1 MDNARLARLLPY
13 ACGGGGSRRS
23 CRRRLTRLPPAAAR
37 SRNATPARIRSGSGT
52 ALASE
57 GPSHSIARRIR
68 PCFGS
73 SAFGAA
79 GDADESVPDDAFC
92 PLPLPEDVCGGVV
105 GGVPL
110 PLCLNWASIA
120 ARISS
125 AAFEYVWTSRGRP
138 WIASM

>member
-1 MDNARLARLLPY
+1 MDTARQERLLRY

-37 SRNATPARIRSGSGT
+37 SRNATPARIRSGIGT
-52 ALASE
+52 ALASD
-57 GPSHSIARRIR
+57 GPSHSIARRIT

-79 GDADESVPDDAFC
+79 AVTGGVVLDEPFCSLLPPD
-92 PLPLPEDVCGGVV
+92 DVCGGGA
-105 GGVPL
+105 GGVP
-110 PLCLNWASIA
+110 PPFLNVESIA

-125 AAFEYVWTSRGRP
+125 AAFEYVWTSRGRC
-138 WIASM
+138 W

>member
-1 MDNARLARLLPY
+1 MDTARQERLLRY

-23 CRRRLTRLPPAAAR
+23 CRRRFTRLPPAAAR

-52 ALASE
+52 APASD
-57 GPSHSIARRIR
+57 GPSHSIARTIA

-79 GDADESVPDDAFC
+79 EVSDGVVFGDAFC
-92 PLPLPEDVCGGVV
+92 SLPPDADDGGLGGVR
-105 GGVPL
+105 L
-110 PLCLNWASIA
+110 PLCLNAASIA

-125 AAFEYVWTSRGRP
+125 AAFEYVWTSVGKC
-138 WIASM
+138 WIACT